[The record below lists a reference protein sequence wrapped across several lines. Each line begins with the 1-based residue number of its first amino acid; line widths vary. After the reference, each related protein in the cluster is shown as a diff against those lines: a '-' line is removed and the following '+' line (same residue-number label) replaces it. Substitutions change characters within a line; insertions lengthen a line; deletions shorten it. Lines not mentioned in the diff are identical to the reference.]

1 MARQDI
7 HDTVKK
13 SKRLEQEKNKP
24 KKKGNENLRDNEF
37 FRRVKPK
44 EKIVFQ
50 SDYFLIDEEYATIL
64 TMIHDDLADTKM
76 VGFWGV
82 QLIPRDLG
90 ADVSVRRFT
99 HASRVS
105 ESWVQSNQAK
115 AESLMK
121 KEEFNADNMR
131 ENMKVNQKNEA
142 LVEIANDLT
151 SGSSYLRVAFRLLV
165 KAPTLNKLDD
175 AVEKI
180 NRQYKDRFDT
190 VQFHPYT
197 GEQKGELSNL
207 YAHVDKKLGR
217 NFMFTS
223 KEFAG
228 NYDLVT
234 HGIEDPSGE
243 YIGSMS
249 GDVNNSAII
258 MDLDD
263 YTERGVVLAGHERAI
278 TESGQVYEGERG
290 VDMIGAKLGMAALMN
305 NKQVVHLVLNG
316 SEINKIGVDL
326 SDLTANVS
334 MDGGDINMFEIFGE
348 KEDELSLYPAHIQ
361 KLVLMAQQI
370 GGSNSEVQT
379 IIDGS
384 LRDVLRDFYIDKGM
398 WVDNAQHNRSRLRL
412 VGLEH
417 TDVPKLESFIQYVE
431 MKYHSERASKN
442 NDQDMVRAYNVI
454 RQVFDTMLQDNG
466 DLFNTFTSN
475 VIDQVTSSARVV
487 YDFSSLMRRGH
498 GIMMAQ
504 FVNALGFSTG
514 NLGAGDVVLLHGAEE
529 LSSEIRPYVI
539 EQVEQ
544 LRKHG
549 VRVVFIYHSIE
560 KMVQA
565 RDLNRFDD
573 ASYTFLGGMTENLAK
588 KYEEGLGVTLP
599 ASLRNLLVHDNPTRY
614 YLRRGFDNLVFNNDF
629 QLGRLEYDI

>member
-1 MARQDI
+1 MAKRDI
-7 HDTVKK
+7 HDDVKK
-13 SKRLEQEKNKP
+13 SKRKKREAKEGKNK
-24 KKKGNENLRDNEF
+24 KSKDESLRDNEF
-37 FRRVKPK
+37 YRKIKPR

-50 SDYFLIDEEYATIL
+50 SDYFLIDGEFATIL
-64 TMIHDDLADTKM
+64 TMVHDDLADTKM
-76 VGFWGV
+76 MGFWGV
-82 QLIPRDLG
+82 QLIPRDLDQ
-90 ADVSVRRFT
+90 DVSVRRFT
-99 HASRVS
+99 QASRVS

-115 AESLMK
+115 AENLMK
-121 KEEFNADNMR
+121 KEEFNADSMR
-131 ENMKVNQKNEA
+131 ENMKVRQKNEA

-151 SGSSYLRVAFRLLV
+151 SGSTYLRVAFRLLV

-175 AVEKI
+175 TVEKI

-190 VQFHPYT
+190 VQFYPYT

-207 YAHVDKKLGR
+207 FAHVEDKQGK

-234 HGIEDPSGE
+234 HGIEDPAGE

-263 YTERGVVLAGHERAI
+263 YTPRGVVLAGDAPAV
-278 TESGQVYEGERG
+278 TESGHRYEGELG

-316 SEINKIGVDL
+316 AEINKIGVDL
-326 SDLTANVS
+326 SDITANVS

-370 GGSNSEVQT
+370 GGSDSEIQT
-379 IIDGS
+379 IIDGA
-384 LRDVLRDFYIDKGM
+384 LRDILGDFYIDKGM
-398 WVDNAQHNRSRLRL
+398 WVENAQKSRERLRL
-412 VGLEH
+412 VGLDH
-417 TDVPKLESFIQYVE
+417 TDYPKLDTFIQYIE
-431 MKYHSERASKN
+431 MRYQAERNSQAT
-442 NDQDMVRAYNVI
+442 DQDMTRAYNVI
-454 RQVFDTMLQDNG
+454 RQIFNTMLQDNG
-466 DLFNTFTSN
+466 DLFDTYTSN
-475 VIDQVTSSARVV
+475 VIDEVNKSARVV
-487 YDFSSLMRRGH
+487 YDFSSLVRRGH
-498 GIMMAQ
+498 GIMMSQ

-514 NLGAGDVVLLHGAEE
+514 NLGAGDVVIIHGAEE
-529 LSSEIRPYVI
+529 LTTNIELYVAD
-539 EQVEQ
+539 QVEQ

-549 VRVVFIYHSIE
+549 VRVVFIYHNVE
-560 KMVQA
+560 KMVKS
-565 RDLNRFDD
+565 RHLNRFDD
-573 ASYTFLGGMTENLAK
+573 TSYTFLGGMSENMVN

-599 ASLRNLLVHDNPTRY
+599 VSLRNLLVHDNPTRY

-629 QLGRLEYDI
+629 QLGTLDY